1 MKTITRDEL
10 KGMIDRGDDVA
21 VVETL
26 DEKYFRKFHL
36 PGAINVPPGD
46 GFDERIRQA
55 VPDKDK
61 PVVVYCMDEACDASP
76 KAARS
81 MEELGYTNVMDYA
94 AGKMDWKNA
103 DLPIE
108 NSH

>member
-10 KGMIDRGDDVA
+10 KEMIDRDEDVSI
-21 VVETL
+21 VETL

-36 PGAINVPPGD
+36 PGAINVPPGEE
-46 GFDERIRQA
+46 FDERIQEA
-55 VPDKDK
+55 VPDKDQ
-61 PVVVYCMDEACDASP
+61 PVVVYCLDAECDASP
-76 KAARS
+76 RAART

-94 AGKMDWKNA
+94 AGKMDWKDA